1 MFLNNVVKLHGL
13 PKSIILDQDKV
24 FTSAFWKSLFELL
37 NIKLQMSSAYHPQT
51 DGQTRRINQYLEMYL
66 RCYIA
71 STPKQWVK
79 WLPLVEL
86 WYNSSYHTALKCSP
100 FKALYGVDPF
110 LGVCPEVIPPDN
122 QDVAA
127 TLEERK
133 NFSEMLKQNLAR
145 AQNMMKLEA
154 DSKRT
159 SRQFQMGEHV
169 LLKLQPY
176 VQSSLVSRPCP
187 MLAFKYFGPLTM
199 LERIGS
205 VAYRLELP
213 PHS

>member
-159 SRQFQMGEHV
+159 SRQFQVGEHV

-187 MLAFKYFGPLTM
+187 MLALKYFGPLTM